1 MASLPNKNNSL
12 GLNIDDDNLQ
22 IDADISAVNKNLKL
36 DDAKYLLPI
45 AIGDRVLDDDH
56 LAAVDPLS
64 LDDPLS
70 LALRRNRQ
78 LLNPTSSNSNPIAA
92 SSQTKTGRMKTALS
106 RSANSIKDM
115 LTESI
120 ARSRSKGSLTN
131 LQDHDDESTIKSN
144 GSPLQ
149 QTMTAGVPVTDSIKY
164 NFQSVQHS
172 LPRSKSKGSMSN
184 LMEALSFKKKA

>member
-12 GLNIDDDNLQ
+12 GLNIDDDDNLQ
-22 IDADISAVNKNLKL
+22 IDADISADKNLKFE
-36 DDAKYLLPI
+36 DAEYLLPI

-78 LLNPTSSNSNPIAA
+78 FLIPTSSNSNPIAA
-92 SSQTKTGRMKTALS
+92 PSGLTKTGRMKTALS

-120 ARSRSKGSLTN
+120 TRSRSKGSLSN
-131 LQDHDDESTIKSN
+131 LQDLDDESSIKSN

-149 QTMTAGVPVTDSIKY
+149 QTMIAGVPVSDSIKY
-164 NFQSVQHS
+164 NLQHS
-172 LPRSKSKGSMSN
+172 LPRLKSKGSMNN
-184 LMEALSFKKKA
+184 LMAAISSKKKA